1 MTTRSNPHVVFVAVA
16 VLAIL
21 AGAGAASAQAPP
33 SSSPES
39 RDKMQ
44 ALAFL
49 VGEWQGEAWMQM
61 GPGRRE
67 EAAQREWIEWKAGGE
82 VLLIQG
88 RGEVDGKP
96 VHEALATITWDQ
108 RAGRY
113 AMWTYRA
120 GSGATVPSIE
130 VGDERV
136 VWGFDVPNG
145 KVRYTIS
152 LDGEGRWVEVG
163 EYSSDGTTWMEFL
176 GMKLRKL

>member
-1 MTTRSNPHVVFVAVA
+1 MALLV
-16 VLAIL
+16 
-21 AGAGAASAQAPP
+21 GAAAFFLGAPALLLSALLFLR
-33 SSSPES
+33 S
-39 RDKMQ
+39 

-49 VGEWQGEAWMQM
+49 VGEWHGEAWMQM

-88 RGEVDGKP
+88 RGEVGGQP

-130 VGDERV
+130 VGDRRV
-136 VWGFDVPNG
+136 VWGFDIPNG

-152 LDGEGRWVEVG
+152 LDAEGRWVEVG
-163 EYSSDGTTWMEFL
+163 EYSGDGGATWMEFL